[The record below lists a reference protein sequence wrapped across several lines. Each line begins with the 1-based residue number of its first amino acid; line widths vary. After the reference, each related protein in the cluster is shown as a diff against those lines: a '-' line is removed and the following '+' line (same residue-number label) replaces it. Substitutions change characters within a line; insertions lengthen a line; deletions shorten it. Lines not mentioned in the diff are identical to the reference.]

1 MQVHVDESRA
11 DMRTGASAYLGLA
24 RVLLEEPVTKQAKRL
39 FLAAVVAVVLLLARG
54 LGRRRRRAVLG
65 RGRVRRGLLFDILGA
80 VRQHRDA
87 APRLLARWH
96 LGLPLA
102 VKARQRGARIAGR
115 DPGTVEGGGA
125 RCTPVRARPRAAWAS
140 PLPAILPS
148 WAPSRRRASSG
159 GAAARSPAERSRLPA
174 QTPDPQN
181 CAQIWFRS
189 DAFWHD

>member
-1 MQVHVDESRA
+1 MHVDESRA

-65 RGRVRRGLLFDILGA
+65 RGRMRRGLLFDILGA

-102 VKARQRGARIAGR
+102 IKARQRGARIARPGSRDCGGR
-115 DPGTVEGGGA
+115 GGTMHTCPGAASGGLGFA
-125 RCTPVRARPRAAWAS
+125 ATGDSAFLGSVSSPGIVRRGSRS
-140 PLPAILPS
+140 V
-148 WAPSRRRASSG
+148 SRRTLSPPRPN
-159 GAAARSPAERSRLPA
+159 ARSSKLRSNLV
-174 QTPDPQN
+174 
-181 CAQIWFRS
+181 
-189 DAFWHD
+189 